1 MEKDDSKDISSP
13 NLMEVEE
20 YEERS
25 HSNLMEDNT
34 QAVEEYEERS
44 PPNLMEDNTQEKK
57 EDVNNLR
64 NVHVGNWC
72 PTLKASISKLNVV
85 SLSAR

>member
-25 HSNLMEDNT
+25 PSNLMEDNT
-34 QAVEEYEERS
+34 HAVEEYEERS

-64 NVHVGNWC
+64 NVHEW
-72 PTLKASISKLNVV
+72 
-85 SLSAR
+85 